1 MFLPKYLRPIYDVES
16 HKLTATEKAVRFVV
30 FTPFL
35 ILFSAPKVL
44 ATVFMMVLGIWGIA
58 LVANGFDTLISN
70 PGAYRWE
77 ITIAILI
84 VVTLIVSTKTASA
97 IRKYFLP
104 FG

>member
-1 MFLPKYLRPIYDVES
+1 MYLPKYIRPIYDVES
-16 HKLTATEKAVRFVV
+16 HKLTAMEKAVRFVV

-35 ILFSAPKVL
+35 ILFSVPKAL
-44 ATVFMMVLGIWGIA
+44 ATVFVLFLGIWSFGLA
-58 LVANGFDTLISN
+58 ANGFDTLISN
-70 PGAYRWE
+70 PGEYRWE